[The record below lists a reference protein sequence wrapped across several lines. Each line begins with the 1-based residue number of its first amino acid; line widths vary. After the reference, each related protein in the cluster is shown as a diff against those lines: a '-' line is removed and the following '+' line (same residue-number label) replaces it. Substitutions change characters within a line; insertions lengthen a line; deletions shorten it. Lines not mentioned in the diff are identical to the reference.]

1 MNAPQTS
8 ERLPAPRQLADIQAA
23 IGECLLDKPREIRL
37 ALACILAGGH
47 LLIED
52 LPGLGKTLLAQA
64 LARTLGLEFTR
75 VQFTSDLLPGD
86 LLGGAV
92 FERDSGS
99 FRFHP
104 GPVFTEVLLAD
115 EINRASP
122 KTQSAL
128 LEAME
133 ERQVSADGHTRA
145 LPAVFFVIATQ
156 NPFDQQGVFPLPEAQ
171 LDRFLMRLSLGYP
184 TAAAELALLA
194 GGDRR
199 AVLAAQAPQ
208 VDAEAV
214 GALQRTAGALKVSPA
229 LIAYVRALL
238 EETRSAGLFRHGLS
252 PRAGQA
258 LVAAARAWA
267 LIDGRD
273 YVVPSDVQAVL
284 PAVAAHRL
292 QPLGTEPATA
302 LLERVVAG
310 VALP

>member
-1 MNAPQTS
+1 MNAPN
-8 ERLPAPRQLADIQAA
+8 LPLPDAA
-23 IGECLLDKPREIRL
+23 ILPSVADAVGTLLLDKPHSIRL
-37 ALACILAGGH
+37 ALTCIIAGGH

-64 LARTLGLEFTR
+64 LARHLGLAFNR

-86 LLGGAV
+86 LLGCAIFDRDNGA
-92 FERDSGS
+92 
-99 FRFHP
+99 FRYHP
-104 GPVFTEVLLAD
+104 GPIFTQVLLAD

-133 ERQVSADGHTRA
+133 ERQVSAEGETRP
-145 LPAVFFVIATQ
+145 LPEVFFVIATQ
-156 NPFDQQGVFPLPEAQ
+156 NPLDQHGVFPLPEAQ

-184 TAAAELALLA
+184 SEAAELELLA
-194 GGDRR
+194 GADRR
-199 AVLAAQAPQ
+199 SLLAH
-208 VDAEAV
+208 
-214 GALQRTAGALKVSPA
+214 SPA
-229 LIAYVRALL
+229 LLDADGVRALQTRAAALTASPALLAYVRALL
-238 EETRSAGLFRHGLS
+238 VETRSSGLFRHGLS

-258 LVAAARAWA
+258 LLAAARAWA

-273 YVVPSDVQAVL
+273 FVVPSDVQAVF

-292 QPLGTEPATA
+292 QSSAGDSVDS
-302 LLERVVAG
+302 LLARLLCD